1 VPILLIA
8 FLTGLAQSQSAPTYQ
23 AVLTT
28 LVPASE
34 IPSAVAMNSL
44 QFNLSRAIGPV
55 IAGLLLVY
63 AGTGWCFAVNALSFV
78 AVIVALLRI
87 TIPSPGMAKRET
99 LGQSLAA
106 GFGHVRRSNL
116 LFVMMALAASASF
129 LAFPL
134 TTYLPVIAGDVF
146 GTGAKGYSQLLTSF
160 GVGAI
165 LGALVTAHR
174 GKAKGRGRTLLASL
188 AVYGVATATA
198 VLCGRQWM
206 AMALLFVAGVSLVSA
221 FSILNSLMQENAP
234 DELRGRIVSIYGL
247 AFRGGMPL
255 GSLVAGFLVKAFG
268 APATLAAFSL
278 CLLCLA
284 AAVYLRDGRIRAL

>member
-1 VPILLIA
+1 
-8 FLTGLAQSQSAPTYQ
+8 
-23 AVLTT
+23 
-28 LVPASE
+28 
-34 IPSAVAMNSL
+34 
-44 QFNLSRAIGPV
+44 
-55 IAGLLLVY
+55 
-63 AGTGWCFAVNALSFV
+63 
-78 AVIVALLRI
+78 
-87 TIPSPGMAKRET
+87 
-99 LGQSLAA
+99 
-106 GFGHVRRSNL
+106 
-116 LFVMMALAASASF
+116 MMALAAAASF

-174 GKAKGRGRTLLASL
+174 GKAKGRGRTLLFSL

-198 VLCGRQWM
+198 VLCGRQWL
-206 AMALLFVAGVSLVSA
+206 AMALLFVAGISLVSA

-234 DELRGRIVSIYGL
+234 DDLRGRIVSIYGL

-268 APATLAAFSL
+268 APATLAGFSL
-278 CLLCLA
+278 CLLLLA